1 MPHSQKKTPAYTG
14 WEKDRNQSSFALD
27 QAPSGVQ
34 TLQNSWH
41 EIHARPRFNLQME
54 KHTMNLI
61 LLIASAAEIAIATII
76 LWYVVDLL
84 TTMPA
89 NMRMVVKYLI
99 VLVAILVVISMF
111 VGQPIHVGFLPSPA
125 PIIR

>member
-1 MPHSQKKTPAYTG
+1 
-14 WEKDRNQSSFALD
+14 
-27 QAPSGVQ
+27 
-34 TLQNSWH
+34 
-41 EIHARPRFNLQME
+41 
-54 KHTMNLI
+54 MNLI

-125 PIIR
+125 PIIRSHRSLQTMCKWKGLRLRWR

>member
-1 MPHSQKKTPAYTG
+1 
-14 WEKDRNQSSFALD
+14 
-27 QAPSGVQ
+27 
-34 TLQNSWH
+34 
-41 EIHARPRFNLQME
+41 
-54 KHTMNLI
+54 MNLI

-111 VGQPIHVGFLPSPA
+111 VGSLFLRLLLSPCA
-125 PIIR
+125 YHKVKPRSHSLPPFNQSTSTPLNSAVSQHHFSLLTKRQRHPNLPKSMT

>member
-1 MPHSQKKTPAYTG
+1 VTRGIVHRPAASQRSEGETP
-14 WEKDRNQSSFALD
+14 
-27 QAPSGVQ
+27 
-34 TLQNSWH
+34 
-41 EIHARPRFNLQME
+41 
-54 KHTMNLI
+54 MNFI
-61 LLIASAAEIAIATII
+61 LLVVSAAEIAIATII

-125 PIIR
+125 PILR

>member
-1 MPHSQKKTPAYTG
+1 
-14 WEKDRNQSSFALD
+14 
-27 QAPSGVQ
+27 
-34 TLQNSWH
+34 
-41 EIHARPRFNLQME
+41 
-54 KHTMNLI
+54 MNLI

-89 NMRMVVKYLI
+89 NMPMVVKYLI

-111 VGQPIHVGFLPSPA
+111 VGQPIHVGVSAEFCAYHKVKPRSHSLPPFNQSTSTA
-125 PIIR
+125 Q

>member
-1 MPHSQKKTPAYTG
+1 
-14 WEKDRNQSSFALD
+14 
-27 QAPSGVQ
+27 
-34 TLQNSWH
+34 
-41 EIHARPRFNLQME
+41 
-54 KHTMNLI
+54 MNFI
-61 LLIASAAEIAIATII
+61 LLVASAAEIAIATIV

-99 VLVAILVVISMF
+99 ILVAVLVVISMF
-111 VGQPIHVGFLPSPA
+111 LGQPIHVGFLSAPA

>member
-1 MPHSQKKTPAYTG
+1 
-14 WEKDRNQSSFALD
+14 
-27 QAPSGVQ
+27 
-34 TLQNSWH
+34 
-41 EIHARPRFNLQME
+41 
-54 KHTMNLI
+54 MNFI
-61 LLIASAAEIAIATII
+61 LLVVSAAEIAIVTII

-111 VGQPIHVGFLPSPA
+111 VGQPIHVGLLSSPA
-125 PIIR
+125 PILS

>member
-1 MPHSQKKTPAYTG
+1 MKFRLGRDSTFR
-14 WEKDRNQSSFALD
+14 WRN
-27 QAPSGVQ
+27 
-34 TLQNSWH
+34 
-41 EIHARPRFNLQME
+41 
-54 KHTMNLI
+54 TMNLI

-76 LWYVVDLL
+76 LWYIVDLL

-111 VGQPIHVGFLPSPA
+111 VGQPIHVGLLPSPA